1 MLLSK
6 QIRKLVKSFMNKD
19 GTLKT
24 TNLVML
30 LLMRIHCDILSNM
43 WVACMNLKN
52 NNMKIQRDVLNKIK
66 TQINNSSNNVP
77 KNSYIR
83 IQIRNHPQKKFKKNI

>member
-1 MLLSK
+1 
-6 QIRKLVKSFMNKD
+6 MNKE
-19 GTLKT
+19 GTQKT

-43 WVACMNLKN
+43 WVACMNLKKS
-52 NNMKIQRDVLNKIK
+52 NMKIQRDVQNKIK

-77 KNSYIR
+77 KNPYSRIR
-83 IQIRNHPQKKFKKNI
+83 IRNHPQKKFNKIQKIN